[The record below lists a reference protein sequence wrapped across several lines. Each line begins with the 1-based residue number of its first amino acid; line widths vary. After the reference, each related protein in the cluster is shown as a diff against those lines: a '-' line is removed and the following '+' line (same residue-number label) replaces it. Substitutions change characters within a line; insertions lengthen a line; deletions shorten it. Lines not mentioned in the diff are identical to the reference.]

1 MKYIAV
7 YDLGS
12 TSSAFCFNSYNNAV
26 DYINACSKCAEKYTI
41 IFQSINDNFHEMILD
56 NKKRLYIHIEQY
68 SDSKLRY
75 DLSYNKNG
83 KHIET
88 RRFEKRHLAV
98 NYVRRFLS
106 KEYNHS
112 TTKYE
117 DELGEWS
124 FNDPKTKAK
133 VNFKLSLVV
142 LDDIKTA
149 GPDYDVLGV
158 KTSASASEIKQAYR
172 KLAIK
177 YHPDQGGDPE
187 TFKVIHDAYERLLAG
202 KSSQRTTKRVTKTF
216 DSTDMRGVFV
226 HYRKT
231 KNKASSI
238 LSTEQDITF
247 KQIRKKALHM
257 IIGGLFS
264 MVFAFVLAFWLSS
277 VGSLFKDNVIGIIA
291 LAGFISLAR
300 GSNFYSNPHSYLDKI
315 F

>member
-1 MKYIAV
+1 MKYVVV
-7 YDLGS
+7 YDLGN

-41 IFQSINDNFHEMILD
+41 LFQSINDNFHEMILD

-75 DLSYNKNG
+75 DLSYSKDG

-124 FNDPKTKAK
+124 FNDPKTKIK
-133 VNFKLSLVV
+133 VNFRLSLVV
-142 LDDIKTA
+142 LDEVKTA

-202 KSSQRTTKRVTKTF
+202 KSSQRTAKRVTKTF
-216 DSTDMRGVFV
+216 DSTDMRGIFV

-247 KQIRKKALHM
+247 KQIRKKMLRKTAKGLVALSLGTWLNLILDDTPF
-257 IIGGLFS
+257 IIHSFIAILILVGTFRFMTGA
-264 MVFAFVLAFWLSS
+264 VFYLDPS
-277 VGSLFKDNVIGIIA
+277 
-291 LAGFISLAR
+291 
-300 GSNFYSNPHSYLDKI
+300 SYLYWVS
-315 F
+315 